1 MDLLGE
7 LTVLLAIL
15 GLSVAFFDNSANLI
29 LKTTDVDGK
38 QIFEG
43 DQNFLDHFKV
53 LDTNGEWMLLGG
65 RNKVYNLSMNTLT
78 EELQRIE
85 WDPRQYDKEYCLMRR
100 NSEEQC
106 QNYIRLYGK
115 KDNGDVYLCGTN
127 AFKPRCRVYKKQPDD
142 SFKMVTEE
150 DGVGKSPFH
159 PMQNSTAVYT
169 DGMLFSGTVADAS
182 ERDPLILKIHQG
194 SMVRTVQHD
203 SKVVNDPD
211 FVSSF
216 DIGDK
221 VYFFFRETAVEHI
234 NCGKAVFSRVARVCK
249 NDKGGNY
256 LMKNLWTSFFKA
268 RLNCSIPGEYP
279 FHFDLI
285 QSTSDL
291 GQGNPMSTTHSANRT
306 DMVYAVF
313 QTHPNSVRGSAV
325 CAFRYSDI
333 VKTFQ
338 GKFKGQSSPS
348 HNWLAVPQQE
358 TPVPHPEQCSNDTH
372 QLGDKALNFI
382 KSHTLMDKAVPAA
395 GGAPIVTMHG
405 INALFTALA
414 VDWQVHAADRRYYD
428 IIFIGT
434 DDGRVLKSI
443 NKGHGAKV
451 ESVIIE
457 DIQVFENKAT
467 VTSMKIFNKKGV
479 KKLIVLSNSNVASI
493 PLQRCAQMK
502 TCRTC
507 IGLQDPYCS
516 WSNNECVASDRG
528 FEGILTGHHENCGV
542 EDTTTV
548 PTKSTTTTTL
558 APPTTSQKPCE
569 CKCESPKKD
578 GLQSEHNVPDN
589 SEENGNEGSLLS
601 DEPLYP
607 TEEPSRGDKKPLV
620 PRKEEMTEKKESSIS
635 AADTAIGIVCAIVLS
650 SIISFIAGYKVH
662 SCRKGDQMTANPGE
676 IYGTLTKNHTNK
688 LLDNKEPRYVNH
700 SDLERNNSV
709 KQLNLLVNIQPK
721 GSNLPN
727 GGAPAKTVVNLT
739 QPLPDRTYV

>member
-1 MDLLGE
+1 MDILTI
-7 LTVLLAIL
+7 LTVLFTLP
-15 GLSVAFFDNSANLI
+15 GLTSAFFDISANLI
-29 LKTTDVDGK
+29 LKTAEVNGK
-38 QIFEG
+38 Q
-43 DQNFLDHFKV
+43 NFKDGNSSIHFKV
-53 LDTNGEWMLLGG
+53 LDTSGEWMLLGG
-65 RNKVYNLSMNTLT
+65 RNKVYNISMTTLQ

-85 WDPRQYDKEYCLMRR
+85 WGPREYDRQYCLKKKK
-100 NSEEQC
+100 SEDQC

-127 AFKPRCRVYKKQPDD
+127 AFKPRCRVYKKQED
-142 SFKMVTEE
+142 STYEMVTEE
-150 DGVGKSPFH
+150 DGVGKCPFD
-159 PMQNSTAVYT
+159 PLQNSTAVYT
-169 DGMLFSGTVADAS
+169 DGQLFSGTVADAS
-182 ERDPLILKIHQG
+182 QRDPLILKIHKG
-194 SMVRTVQHD
+194 HMVRTVQHD

-285 QSTSDL
+285 QATSDL
-291 GQGNPMSTTHSANRT
+291 GQGNPSPTANSANRT

-348 HNWLAVPQQE
+348 HNWLSVPQQE
-358 TPVPHPEQCSNDTH
+358 TPVPHPEKCSNNTH
-372 QLGDKALNFI
+372 QLGDKTLNFI
-382 KSHTLMDKAVPAA
+382 KSHTLMDQAVPAA
-395 GGAPIVTMHG
+395 GGSPIVTMHG
-405 INALFTALA
+405 IKALFTAVA
-414 VDWQVHAADRRYYD
+414 VDWQILAADKRYYD

-443 NKGHGAKV
+443 NKGQGAQV
-451 ESVIIE
+451 ESVLIE
-457 DIQVFENKAT
+457 DIQVFKDKSP
-467 VTSMKIFNKKGV
+467 VTSLKIYKNKKGMW
-479 KKLIVLSNSNVASI
+479 KLIVLSISNIASI
-493 PLQRCAQMK
+493 PLHRCKEMK
-502 TCRTC
+502 SCRSC
-507 IGLQDPYCS
+507 IGLQDPYCA
-516 WSNNECVASDRG
+516 WTTGGGCVASDRG
-528 FEGILTGHHENCGV
+528 NEGIQTGYHDICNS
-542 EDTTTV
+542 EDTTTTTTIATTKPTV
-548 PTKSTTTTTL
+548 APPMTTHIQPCMCKSEPKVDSSENENNFPEEAESNGDLLNNVPQAHFPTKELTGGDEKI
-558 APPTTSQKPCE
+558 PFV
-569 CKCESPKKD
+569 PKKQEMKD
-578 GLQSEHNVPDN
+578 RDDSA
-589 SEENGNEGSLLS
+589 LS
-601 DEPLYP
+601 
-607 TEEPSRGDKKPLV
+607 V
-620 PRKEEMTEKKESSIS
+620 AES
-635 AADTAIGIVCAIVLS
+635 AIGIVCAIVLS
-650 SIISFIAGYKVH
+650 SIFSFIAGYKIH
-662 SCRKGDQMTANPGE
+662 SCRQRDNMNANPGE

-688 LLDNKEPRYVNH
+688 LMDKEPRYVNH
-700 SDLERNNSV
+700 ADLERNNSQ
-709 KQLNLLVNIQPK
+709 KQLNLLVNITPK

>member
-1 MDLLGE
+1 
-7 LTVLLAIL
+7 
-15 GLSVAFFDNSANLI
+15 
-29 LKTTDVDGK
+29 
-38 QIFEG
+38 
-43 DQNFLDHFKV
+43 
-53 LDTNGEWMLLGG
+53 MLLGG

-443 NKGHGAKV
+443 NKGHGTKV

-457 DIQVFENKAT
+457 DIQVFENKAP

-542 EDTTTV
+542 E
-548 PTKSTTTTTL
+548 
-558 APPTTSQKPCE
+558 
-569 CKCESPKKD
+569 
-578 GLQSEHNVPDN
+578 
-589 SEENGNEGSLLS
+589 
-601 DEPLYP
+601 
-607 TEEPSRGDKKPLV
+607 V